1 MNNEFKNMDK
11 ERKTALIVLSIFSL
25 IIVVALFLNL
35 YGGIRNPLDY
45 KKIAAKKASNNPPI
59 VTDINKENLS
69 SDNTELKTKDTDS
82 DGISDWDELFIYAT
96 SPYLEDSDGDGLSD
110 YEEIYVYKTNPNCP
124 EGQTCSGALIQG
136 DLQSNA
142 SASSSLGGF
151 YDILSDLENLNDEI
165 ISPAINSSSTQSVN
179 PEVTPTQLRSLL
191 LENGFSKEDLD
202 AFSDADL
209 LEIFKEAS
217 AEI

>member
-11 ERKTALIVLSIFSL
+11 ERKTALIILSIFSV

-45 KKIAAKKASNNPPI
+45 KKIAAKNNKNNPI
-59 VTDINKENLS
+59 ATTSTDKNALS
-69 SDNTELKTKDTDS
+69 SENTELKTKDTDG

-96 SPYLEDSDGDGLSD
+96 SPYLEDSDGDGLD
-110 YEEIYVYKTNPNCP
+110 DNEEINVYKTNPNCP
-124 EGQTCSGALIQG
+124 EGQTCSGTLA
-136 DLQSNA
+136 QSDSQDTS
-142 SASSSLGGF
+142 SASSSLGEF
-151 YDILSDLENLNDEI
+151 YDLLNGLEDAAITTTTVND
-165 ISPAINSSSTQSVN
+165 SPTQNINS
-179 PEVTPTQLRSLL
+179 EITPTQLRAIL

-202 AFSDADL
+202 VVSDTDL